1 MEVHF
6 IELPK
11 FDEEVKSPGE
21 IEKIDALA
29 KWIEFLREPES
40 NVVRKLELEDKA
52 IKKAKDELYRLS
64 LDDKERERYRIREK
78 TMMDEISALENA
90 EQKGIEQGEKR
101 KSIEI
106 AKNAIKN
113 GLDIKTISTLTGL
126 KIDEIEKLK

>member
-1 MEVHF
+1 
-6 IELPK
+6 
-11 FDEEVKSPGE
+11 
-21 IEKIDALA
+21 
-29 KWIEFLREPES
+29 
-40 NVVRKLELEDKA
+40 
-52 IKKAKDELYRLS
+52 
-64 LDDKERERYRIREK
+64 
-78 TMMDEISALENA
+78 MMDEISALENA

>member
-1 MEVHF
+1 M
-6 IELPK
+6 PQRNGQ
-11 FDEEVKSPGE
+11 S
-21 IEKIDALA
+21 
-29 KWIEFLREPES
+29 FLREPES
-40 NVVRKLELEDKA
+40 NVIRKLELEDKA

-126 KIDEIEKLK
+126 KIDEIEKLKQYLKR